1 MGEPVLRFKDP
12 HGLTTEV
19 IGTTDA
25 PVTSYWGK
33 SPVDRRHA
41 IQGFHSATALL
52 NRFEDTETL
61 LTESMGMTFQERE
74 NNRYRFKMNGFNS
87 PGQYLDVLVD
97 PGAPRGRQG
106 TGTVHHIAFRV
117 KNDREQILWQA
128 NLKREGYGVTE
139 VRDRN
144 YFKSIYF
151 HEPGGILFEIA
162 TDAPGFA
169 VDEPTE
175 HLGEALKLPAQYE
188 PMRPQIEASLPPL
201 RAQAFEHVLWHPEAG
216 MDDGRTIIP
225 LHGTGGNEH
234 DLVDAAR
241 QLSESS
247 AIISPR
253 GKVLENGMPRFFKR
267 FPNGDCDEKDV
278 VRRARE
284 LANFLIRAANDYGRN
299 PEDLIAF
306 GYSNGA
312 NIASAILLLRPEV
325 FSKAI
330 LFRPMLPLKKPPKA
344 SLSGKK
350 IFILNG
356 RFDSTHADRSPEK
369 LERILTEEGAAVTV
383 VSLDAVHELT
393 PRDFVLASE
402 WLSANKTSKHAR
414 TAATVV
420 AQS

>member
-1 MGEPVLRFKDP
+1 
-12 HGLTTEV
+12 
-19 IGTTDA
+19 
-25 PVTSYWGK
+25 
-33 SPVDRRHA
+33 
-41 IQGFHSATALL
+41 
-52 NRFEDTETL
+52 
-61 LTESMGMTFQERE
+61 MGMTFQERE
-74 NNRYRFKMNGFNS
+74 NNRYRYKMNGSNS

-97 PGAPRGRQG
+97 PGAQRGLQG
-106 TGTVHHIAFRV
+106 TGTVHHIAFRA
-117 KNDREQILWQA
+117 KNDKEQILWQA
-128 NLKREGYGVTE
+128 NLRRKGYSVTE

-175 HLGEALKLPAQYE
+175 HLGEALKLPVQYE
-188 PMRPQIEASLPPL
+188 PMRSQIEASLPSL
-201 RAQAFEHVLWHPEAG
+201 RGHAFKYVFWHPDAG

-234 DLVDAAR
+234 DLVEAAR
-241 QLSESS
+241 QLSEFS

-253 GKVLENGMPRFFKR
+253 GKVLENGMSRFFKR
-267 FPNGDCDEKDV
+267 FPNGDFDEKDL

-284 LANFLIRAANDYGRN
+284 LADFLSKVANDHGRN

-312 NIASAILLLRPEV
+312 NIASAVLLLWPGF

-344 SLSGKK
+344 SLAGKK
-350 IFILNG
+350 ILILKG
-356 RFDSTHADRSPEK
+356 RFDSTHPDRSPEK
-369 LERILTEEGAAVTV
+369 LERVLTEAGAAVTV
-383 VSLDAVHELT
+383 VALDAGHELT

-402 WLSANKTSKHAR
+402 WLSANQHSKPPR
-414 TAATVV
+414 TAETV
-420 AQS
+420 AA